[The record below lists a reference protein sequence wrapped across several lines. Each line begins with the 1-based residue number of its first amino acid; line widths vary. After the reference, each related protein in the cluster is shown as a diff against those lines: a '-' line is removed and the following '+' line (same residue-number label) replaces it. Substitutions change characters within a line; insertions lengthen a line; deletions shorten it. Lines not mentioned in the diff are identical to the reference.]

1 MNNSNNKCECTKKCQ
16 ILLANPF
23 ECFPKYD
30 ATLTLNS
37 LIQYLFTSSSGDQE
51 IIDISKYAIKPLN
64 SFKTDLIKEIAI
76 SNAHGED
83 TSNPIIHQKKNFE
96 K

>member
-30 ATLTLNS
+30 ATLTFPTLM
-37 LIQYLFTSSSGDQE
+37 QYLFTSSSGDQE
-51 IIDISKYAIKPLN
+51 NIDISKYKIKALN
-64 SFKTDLIKEIAI
+64 SFKTDSIKEVAI
-76 SNAHGED
+76 FNAHHED
-83 TSNPIIHQKKNFE
+83 K
-96 K
+96 